1 MFNQNFQIMKKKNLI
16 KRLQLKKTQVSNFS
30 QDKIVGGSRIQCG
43 PIDLSALET
52 CYAGCGLT
60 ENCTQFR
67 TCNNASFLNCTVFNC
82 ASDNCGTNNCQTN
95 GCPPSGSNEPS
106 CPNFSC

>member
-1 MFNQNFQIMKKKNLI
+1 MKKKNLI

-95 GCPPSGSNEPS
+95 GCHLADQTSHLVQTLAAKS
-106 CPNFSC
+106 F